1 MAFYISFFLPFVLML
16 PSVGL
21 ADQPV
26 TPLGDFGK
34 TMVGRWKADLSIP
47 IELEGFGKKG
57 EVTVNYLDF
66 RWVADKRA
74 IESSFHCGAATGQA
88 LVFWDA
94 AEQSVRE
101 RCVSSDGRTYELAF
115 SKDGD
120 NWAWSLEGSLGD
132 GSSLRGNGHY
142 IIRDKGNEFVSDG
155 VLSVGGEEDVPFR
168 HVYKRLN

>member
-26 TPLGDFGK
+26 TPLGGFGK

-57 EVTVNYLDF
+57 EVTVNYVDF

-74 IESSFHCGAATGQA
+74 IESSFHCGAATGQ
-88 LVFWDA
+88 
-94 AEQSVRE
+94 R
-101 RCVSSDGRTYELAF
+101 RF
-115 SKDGD
+115 SGMLQ
-120 NWAWSLEGSLGD
+120 NS
-132 GSSLRGNGHY
+132 R
-142 IIRDKGNEFVSDG
+142 
-155 VLSVGGEEDVPFR
+155 
-168 HVYKRLN
+168 